1 MTTFQYFISAVL
13 FAGLFIT
20 AHQIRNR
27 LMLDTN
33 RSGDIYVNVK
43 GKPVYVGDLDK
54 IVKGDSTITLVLK
67 VNDKAAIQE

>member
-1 MTTFQYFISAVL
+1 MSLFKYIITAIL

-27 LMLDTN
+27 PMLDSN
-33 RSGDIYVNVK
+33 RSGGIYVNVK
-43 GKPVYVGDLDK
+43 GKAVYVGDLDK

-67 VNDKAAIQE
+67 VNDKGTVQE